1 MGTKSGSSKKRRD
14 ILKGRQAAQ
23 ATPTP
28 GPKVSVRK
36 NHTADEVCREP
47 LTENDLDATATDFL
61 PRYFQLL
68 YDLHVARDK
77 VLDMNEQKTSP
88 SCGTPKNS
96 TLWLGELQ
104 RWEVTIPIPCS

>member
-1 MGTKSGSSKKRRD
+1 MFKHKKAQKLQGKMGTKSGSSKKRRD

-47 LTENDLDATATDFL
+47 LTENDLEKEAPKEKAKRPVCTRPETLAVVTGG
-61 PRYFQLL
+61 R
-68 YDLHVARDK
+68 
-77 VLDMNEQKTSP
+77 P
-88 SCGTPKNS
+88 SIGKRV
-96 TLWLGELQ
+96 W
-104 RWEVTIPIPCS
+104 